1 MAGAKFQYDESGGT
15 FFYFLLSFLALVV
28 LPCTYYFWPKNE
40 KEQQL
45 IRNRNICNCEPCQ
58 IKLEYLKA
66 NEPWKNAKRN
76 LIKFAIILG
85 WIAMIATAYKC
96 DHLQSDTV
104 AFDPLE
110 ILQISEDASAAEI
123 KKAYRRLSLIYHP
136 DKETGD
142 QELFV
147 KITKAYAALT
157 DDTARENWQK
167 YGNPDGP
174 GATSFGIALPSWIVE
189 KENSIFVLGLYALVF
204 MIALPTVVGIWWY
217 RSIKFNGES
226 VLLDTSNV
234 YYYFLHKTD
243 NLQMKRVIAI
253 IAASLEFG
261 RSHNSEIIERPT
273 DQYEVHNLIKEIPN
287 LGESNKERPL
297 CYPYSIKARAL
308 IHAHLSRLKL
318 PPTTLELD
326 KLYIVKK
333 IPLLVQEFV
342 QCVAQITMLGLL
354 GRIPRTPSLE
364 TLENAM
370 KFCAMTVQA
379 TWEYRNQLL
388 QLPHITNA
396 SLKYFSNKK
405 RTIRTIQQLALLRE
419 EERRSMLSH
428 LNDNQYQD
436 IINVIKRMPLLKVT
450 AKQEVI
456 DDEDSHVITAGAMV
470 TVTVTIERKNMQV
483 LLEKSI
489 SSSNAINQDE
499 LMNDENQ
506 KLPNHKNGD
515 QNEPQQVK
523 NKPPVWKKP
532 TKKSKGKGKKK
543 GPKKL
548 QPFQQKQQNN
558 PQNAKKKDSDN
569 ENADEQS
576 DSASVLDSN
585 ENSDVENGSSTTST
599 NENKALVSN
608 ENSKQS
614 KDKKSLADKNDS
626 DEDEWDKFQEKVTK
640 KEKLLESKS
649 KNSHSVHCP
658 FFSDDK
664 QEYWWV
670 YMVVRKPPSLMTIPV
685 LITNLVDYEE
695 LELKFTAPTIPGTYR
710 SEVVVRSDSYVDFVS
725 IVNLKFEVKKAKV
738 YKVPTQWDLSE
749 DEEEIE
755 DDAAEDSDLL
765 DDSDLDSEDA
775 ITDSDDDDIE
785 EVD

>member
-1 MAGAKFQYDESGGT
+1 
-15 FFYFLLSFLALVV
+15 
-28 LPCTYYFWPKNE
+28 
-40 KEQQL
+40 
-45 IRNRNICNCEPCQ
+45 
-58 IKLEYLKA
+58 
-66 NEPWKNAKRN
+66 
-76 LIKFAIILG
+76 
-85 WIAMIATAYKC
+85 
-96 DHLQSDTV
+96 
-104 AFDPLE
+104 
-110 ILQISEDASAAEI
+110 
-123 KKAYRRLSLIYHP
+123 
-136 DKETGD
+136 
-142 QELFV
+142 
-147 KITKAYAALT
+147 
-157 DDTARENWQK
+157 
-167 YGNPDGP
+167 
-174 GATSFGIALPSWIVE
+174 
-189 KENSIFVLGLYALVF
+189 
-204 MIALPTVVGIWWY
+204 
-217 RSIKFNGES
+217 
-226 VLLDTSNV
+226 
-234 YYYFLHKTD
+234 
-243 NLQMKRVIAI
+243 
-253 IAASLEFG
+253 
-261 RSHNSEIIERPT
+261 
-273 DQYEVHNLIKEIPN
+273 
-287 LGESNKERPL
+287 
-297 CYPYSIKARAL
+297 
-308 IHAHLSRLKL
+308 
-318 PPTTLELD
+318 
-326 KLYIVKK
+326 
-333 IPLLVQEFV
+333 
-342 QCVAQITMLGLL
+342 
-354 GRIPRTPSLE
+354 
-364 TLENAM
+364 
-370 KFCAMTVQA
+370 
-379 TWEYRNQLL
+379 
-388 QLPHITNA
+388 
-396 SLKYFSNKK
+396 
-405 RTIRTIQQLALLRE
+405 
-419 EERRSMLSH
+419 
-428 LNDNQYQD
+428 
-436 IINVIKRMPLLKVT
+436 VT